1 MEVGGVGVAGL
12 PGAASDGCRGLDR
25 GAGEPEPLLVA
36 LPRGLA
42 SPVPDPAQM
51 DGEILAWGRPA
62 DFPGRERAAEVR
74 ANGEPRTCLQQCQL

>member
-1 MEVGGVGVAGL
+1 ML
-12 PGAASDGCRGLDR
+12 P
-25 GAGEPEPLLVA
+25 
-36 LPRGLA
+36 A
-42 SPVPDPAQM
+42 SPALRRTDVVAWIAVLENPNPCSSPCLAGWPPPFQTPAQV